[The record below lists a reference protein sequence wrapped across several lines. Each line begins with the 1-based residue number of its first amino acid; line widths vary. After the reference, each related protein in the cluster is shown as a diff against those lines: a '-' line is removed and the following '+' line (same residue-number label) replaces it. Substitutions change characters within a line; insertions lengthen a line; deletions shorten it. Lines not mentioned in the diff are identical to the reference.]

1 MRRMLIS
8 AIHREE
14 SRVAIAED
22 DRLLELEIE
31 RADQIQL
38 KGNIYRASI
47 SRVEPSLQAAFLD
60 IGSNRNGFLQINDIH
75 STYFEDGINEGS
87 SNRSARPPIQEVL
100 KAGQELVVQVVKDE
114 RDAKGA
120 TLTTNLSIPGRYL
133 VLMIGNQRGGV
144 SRKIADEGHRK
155 RLKQALQQLLIPPGM
170 GVIVR
175 TAGLNKTS
183 TELQRDLDG
192 LLEIWHDLVQKSLE
206 PGTPNLLYFESDL
219 AIRSIRDYLRSD
231 FDEVWIDD
239 KATFD
244 RAHRFVE
251 KIVPTL
257 CSRLFFYEKPIPL
270 FAHFRVEEQV
280 RATTQAE
287 VTLPS
292 GGSIVIS
299 PTEAVVAIDVN
310 SGRSTSQS
318 DVEQTAFETNKEAAE
333 AIARQLRLRDLGGLI
348 IIDFIDMIDKRHKQV
363 VEKTLKD
370 SVRGDRAKVEVGRIS
385 RFGLMEMSRQRL
397 KGALIMQNH
406 HVCPHCRGRGLVRM
420 ADSAALEALRK
431 IETAVFAGGVK
442 SVRVHLAPAA
452 ALFLLNEKRRAL
464 LRLEDEAKATVLVF
478 ADSRLKPEE
487 YELMLNTT
495 SVDLGRDSSHELSHS
510 SHDMR
515 NHHSHH
521 HSGDRPDRQGGR
533 PDRKRNM
540 PKQNRPTRGGP
551 MGQETRQEQPRR
563 DSRNDNR
570 NDSRSDT
577 PRPDSRRDSRPE
589 SRSEVHPDGRS
600 EPRPDS
606 RRGDN
611 NTSQNGRDE
620 RRRDSSYRNSG
631 RNRGRRGRPDNRQS
645 RPRGPREEGTTAP
658 SESQPVEQTQQG
670 ERPERATPVE

>member
-31 RADQIQL
+31 RADQTQL
-38 KGNIYRASI
+38 KGNIYRAAI
-47 SRVEPSLQAAFLD
+47 SRIEPSLQAAFLD

-75 STYFEDGINEGS
+75 STYFEEIEGS
-87 SNRSARPPIQEVL
+87 KSRGPRFPIQEVL

-144 SRKIADEGHRK
+144 SRKIADEQHRK
-155 RLKQALQQLLIPPGM
+155 RLKQALQQLTIPPGM

-183 TELQRDLDG
+183 AELQRDLDG
-192 LLEIWHDLVQKSLE
+192 LLEIWHDLVHKSLE
-206 PGTPNLLYFESDL
+206 PGSPILLYCESDL

-239 KATFD
+239 KATFE

-257 CSRLFFYEKPIPL
+257 CSRLFYYDKAIPL
-270 FAHFRVEEQV
+270 FSYFRIEEQV
-280 RATTQAE
+280 RATIQSE
-287 VTLPS
+287 ITLPS

-318 DVEQTAFETNKEAAE
+318 DVEHTAFQTNKEAAE
-333 AIARQLRLRDLGGLI
+333 TIARQLRLRDLGGLI
-348 IIDFIDMIDKRHKQV
+348 IIDFIDMIDKRHKQI

-370 SVRGDRAKVEVGRIS
+370 AVRGDRAKVEVGRIS
-385 RFGLMEMSRQRL
+385 RFGLLEMSRQRL
-397 KGALIMQNH
+397 KGSLIMQNH

-431 IETAVFAGGVK
+431 IETAVFAGGVRT
-442 SVRVHLAPAA
+442 VRVHMSPAS

-464 LRLEDEAKATVLVF
+464 MRLEDDAKASVLVF

-487 YELMLNTT
+487 YELVLDTGNA
-495 SVDLGRDSSHELSHS
+495 ELSKDSLNELPRSNRETRSNS
-510 SHDMR
+510 SNDRHNR
-515 NHHSHH
+515 NRTRSP
-521 HSGDRPDRQGGR
+521 SQGRSQQGR
-533 PDRKRNM
+533 P
-540 PKQNRPTRGGP
+540 Q
-551 MGQETRQEQPRR
+551 
-563 DSRNDNR
+563 
-570 NDSRSDT
+570 
-577 PRPDSRRDSRPE
+577 
-589 SRSEVHPDGRS
+589 SRSEGGRS
-600 EPRPDS
+600 PSASFASKRGRPANQIESASSSGENENADS
-606 RRGDN
+606 VAQGV
-611 NTSQNGRDE
+611 S
-620 RRRDSSYRNSG
+620 RDSNGSSSPHQGYRGSG
-631 RNRGRRGRPDNRQS
+631 RSGRGRRGRPDS
-645 RPRGPREEGTTAP
+645 RSRRGRNQRTERREDAVSSDSTNEAP
-658 SESQPVEQTQQG
+658 KMDRKQPAE
-670 ERPERATPVE
+670 